1 MNFDHVI
8 ENNLRD
14 HVLISDY
21 DKEAFQTI
29 ELCLGIDEAGRGP
42 VLGPMVYSALF
53 CPINEESKLKE
64 MECADSKQLTEKDR
78 EKIFK
83 KINEENTFCGFA
95 TKVLSPHTI
104 STSMLRRYF

>member
-1 MNFDHVI
+1 MDFTNVI

-14 HVLISDY
+14 HLLVSNY
-21 DKEAFQTI
+21 DRKSFEDV

-53 CPINEESKLKE
+53 CPVDQEQKLKE
-64 MECADSKQLTEKDR
+64 MECADSKSLTEKDR

-83 KINEENTFCGFA
+83 KINEENKFCGFA

-104 STSMLRRYF
+104 STSMLKK